1 MRQDDH
7 LIFEAFKG
15 KPESADERKE
25 RVQRGWDA
33 NKNRWAKWK
42 MENPEAA
49 AKHAAKKQG
58 KSENAENEP
67 HGYPQ
72 GITAIQNLLINQ
84 LKKHGFTLTKI
95 HHADKDR
102 DKYPTVFM
110 MRSAGPMHN
119 VVEIGGM
126 GEINGE
132 PYNDYLAHIKTASE
146 DDADV
151 MLKNDGAGHIQD
163 GSEDAENEDVVIV
176 YAENPAKP
184 GTMHGAGDKLK
195 VMDAAKKYN
204 LNAHAIRQSLAKQTS
219 SMIKGLNKNYIITL
233 PMGTPALKHHAEDAE
248 GVSAAFHYDPMPG
261 LEKTANQIRD
271 LLQGAA
277 DDEVHTEHII
287 KMAQTILGDPTEYDK
302 NEYRK
307 MLDGLIV
314 LLNRFIIVPM
324 N

>member
-58 KSENAENEP
+58 KSENAEHAP

-95 HHADKDR
+95 SHEDPDR
-102 DKYPTVFM
+102 DAYPTVFM
-110 MRSAGPMHN
+110 KRSAGAMHKMA
-119 VVEIGGM
+119 EIDGM
-126 GEINGE
+126 GTINGE
-132 PYNDYLAHIKTASE
+132 PYADYLNDLKAYAQ

-151 MLKNDGAGHIQD
+151 MLKNDGPGRIQD
-163 GSEDAENEDVVIV
+163 ASEDAENEDVVIV

-248 GVSAAFHYDPMPG
+248 SYSAMMHLTQA
-261 LEKTANQIRD
+261 ANEIRD
-271 LLQGAA
+271 ILQTHA
-277 DDEVHTEHII
+277 DDEARTEHII
-287 KMAQTILGDPTEYDK
+287 RMAQIILGPKSDHTDA
-302 NEYRK
+302 EYRK

-314 LLNRFIIVPM
+314 ILNRFIIVPM